1 MTFTYIPGTP
11 IGLVRLLCTDRDP
24 DNEIFS
30 DEEIA
35 VFLDLNEQDARLAAA
50 DALDQI
56 AASQALILK
65 YVEVNGLKTNGQ
77 AVANALHQQAESLRS
92 RAAAEAAEDDE
103 YIDIIPGPGSII
115 APDSWGMI

>member
-35 VFLDLNEQDARLAAA
+35 VFLDLNGQDVRLAAA

-65 YVEVNGLKTNGQ
+65 YIEVNGLRTNGQ
-77 AVANALHQQAESLRS
+77 AVANALHQQAESLRA

-103 YIDIIPGPGSII
+103 YIDIIPGPDSII
-115 APDSWGMI
+115 APDSWGLI

>member
-11 IGLVRLLCTDRDP
+11 TGTVRLLCTDRDP

-30 DEEIA
+30 DEEIG
-35 VFLDLNEQDARLAAA
+35 VFLSLNEQDVRLAAA
-50 DALDQI
+50 QALDQI
-56 AASQALILK
+56 AASQVLILK
-65 YVEVNGLKTNGQ
+65 YIEVNGLKTNGQ

>member
-11 IGLVRLLCTDRDP
+11 TGTVRLLCTDRDP
-24 DNEIFS
+24 DYEIFS

-35 VFLDLNEQDARLAAA
+35 VFLSLNEQDARLAAA

-65 YVEVNGLKTNGQ
+65 YIEVNGLKTNGQ

-115 APDSWGMI
+115 APDSWGLI

>member
-11 IGLVRLLCTDRDP
+11 TGTVRLLCTDRDP
-24 DNEIFS
+24 DYEIFT
-30 DEEIA
+30 DEEIEA
-35 VFLDLNEQDARLAAA
+35 LLDLNNGNVRYAAA

-65 YVEVNGLKTNGQ
+65 YIEVNGLKTNGQ

>member
-11 IGLVRLLCTDRDP
+11 TGTVRLLCTDRDP
-24 DNEIFS
+24 DYEIFS

-35 VFLDLNEQDARLAAA
+35 VFLSLNEQDARLAAA

-65 YVEVNGLKTNGQ
+65 YIEVNGLKTNGQ

>member
-1 MTFTYIPGTP
+1 MTFTYVPGTP
-11 IGLVRLLCTDRDP
+11 IGTVRLLCTDRDP

-30 DEEIA
+30 DEEIG
-35 VFLDLNEQDARLAAA
+35 VFLSLNEQDVRFAAA

-65 YVEVNGLKTNGQ
+65 YIEVNGLKTNGQ
-77 AVANALHQQAESLRS
+77 AVANALHQQAESLRAQ
-92 RAAAEAAEDDE
+92 AAAAAAEDDD
-103 YIDIIPGPGSII
+103 YIDIVPGPGSPI

>member
-1 MTFTYIPGTP
+1 MTFTYVPGTP
-11 IGLVRLLCTDRDP
+11 IGLVRQLCTDRDP

-30 DEEIA
+30 DEEIE
-35 VFLDLNEQDARLAAA
+35 VFLSLNEQDARLAAA

-65 YVEVNGLKTNGQ
+65 YIEVNGLKTNGQ

>member
-1 MTFTYIPGTP
+1 MTFTYDPKTAAGQ
-11 IGLVRLLCTDRDP
+11 VRLLCTDRDP

-35 VFLDLNEQDARLAAA
+35 VFLDLNGQDVRLAAA

-65 YVEVNGLKTNGQ
+65 YIDLNGLRTNGQ
-77 AVANALHQQAESLRS
+77 AVANALHQQAESLR
-92 RAAAEAAEDDE
+92 
-103 YIDIIPGPGSII
+103 GPSSGRGS
-115 APDSWGMI
+115 